1 MGRGALVDHGDDTG
15 GREENGTG
23 DHEDPVEAA
32 FRLLAQ
38 EVDDDESAED
48 EHVGGNGVR
57 PQARL
62 GDREHPCVTPL
73 GDPPQQDVR
82 EVQQHGDELGQ
93 ETDVLKVALARLH
106 EQLDKLHID
115 RRLFLHGNNNKQ
127 PEESQLIIL
136 NK

>member
-1 MGRGALVDHGDDTG
+1 MGRGALVDHGHDTG

-23 DHEDPVEAA
+23 DHEDPMEAA

-38 EVDDDESAED
+38 EVDDDKSAED
-48 EHVGGNGVR
+48 EHVGRNGVR

-62 GDREHPCVTPL
+62 GDREHPGATPL

-93 ETDVLKVALARLH
+93 ETDVLKVALAGLH
-106 EQLDKLHID
+106 EQLEKLHID
-115 RRLFLHGNNNKQ
+115 RSLCLHVNNNKQ
-127 PEESQLIIL
+127 PKEPAD
-136 NK
+136 